1 MPVVKLTKRTIDAIR
16 PSVRPTIYYDDEL
29 TGFGLWVSP
38 RGTKSWFVEYR
49 AGARSRSVP
58 KRRMVLGRAHT
69 LTPDQARDA
78 AREALASVA
87 LGKDPASLR
96 SSARAMATFREF
108 AERYLTEEAAAK
120 LKPRTVVNY
129 GIYLRKHAVPLIGK
143 IKLDMVMPSDV
154 AKMHRY
160 IGKDK
165 PMTANR
171 VVECIGSVYRYA
183 ATCGLVKRGHNPAA
197 YIEAFREQRR
207 ERFLSSQELGR
218 LGDAIREAE
227 TTGIPWE
234 LDEKKPT
241 AKHVPKTVRHTC
253 IGLHAAAAL
262 RLLILTGARLREILN
277 LRWDYVDIERG
288 LLLLP
293 DSKTG
298 RKTIVLNAP
307 ALTVLSGLPR
317 VGSFVIM
324 GNDPD
329 KPRHDLNRPWKLIS
343 KRAGLLGVRIHD
355 LRHTHASIGAG
366 AGLGL
371 PIIGKLLGH
380 LQASTTARYA
390 HIDSDPLRYASE
402 RIGNQIAAA
411 MGDLPVRT
419 NIAPLKR

>member
-1 MPVVKLTKRTIDAIR
+1 MRLTKRTIDAIGT
-16 PSVRPTIYYDDEL
+16 SVRPTIYYDDEL

-49 AGARSRSVP
+49 PGPRSRSVP
-58 KRRMVLGRAHT
+58 KRRMVLGRANT
-69 LTPDQARDA
+69 LTPDQARNA

-87 LGKDPASLR
+87 LGKDPAALQ
-96 SSARAMATFREF
+96 SSARAMPTFGEF
-108 AERYLTEEAAAK
+108 AERYLTDEAAAK
-120 LKPRTVVNY
+120 LKPRTVINY

-143 IKLDMVMPSDV
+143 IKLDNVMLSDV
-154 AKMHRY
+154 AKMHRQ
-160 IGKDK
+160 IGKDM
-165 PMTANR
+165 PTTANR

-183 ATCGLVKRGHNPAA
+183 ATCGLVERGHNPAA

-218 LGDAIREAE
+218 LGDAMREAE

-234 LDEKKPT
+234 IDEKKPT
-241 AKHVPKTVRHTC
+241 AKHVPKTVRHTR
-253 IGLHAAAAL
+253 IDRHATAAL
-262 RLLILTGARLREILN
+262 RLLIFTGARLREILN

-307 ALTVLSGLPR
+307 ALSVLADLPR
-317 VGSFVIM
+317 VGSSVIM

-355 LRHTHASIGAG
+355 LRHTYASIGVG

-371 PIIGKLLGH
+371 PVIGKLLGQ

-390 HIDSDPLRYASE
+390 HLDSDPLRHASE

-411 MGDLPVRT
+411 MGDLPIRA